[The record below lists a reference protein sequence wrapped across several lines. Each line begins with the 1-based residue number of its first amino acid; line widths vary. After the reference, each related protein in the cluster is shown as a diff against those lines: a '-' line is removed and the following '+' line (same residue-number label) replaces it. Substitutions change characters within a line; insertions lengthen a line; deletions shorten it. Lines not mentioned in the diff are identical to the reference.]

1 MLAGRALV
9 VTFVVLALVR
19 AAHAQEAAPRGPR
32 VVHVPT
38 AWVLD
43 RDTAWGRAGVDHRGS
58 GMADL
63 TVALGGLAEVDAGLD
78 DAIATCACGD
88 GRVLAP
94 ASLGM
99 AGFKV
104 GVARGRRGRGLGAAL
119 GFRRS
124 LAAGT
129 TAIAAL
135 YAAGSAELGGLRA
148 HAGVMAWD
156 ARQADVAL
164 ATAPR
169 LRPFAALEWTPAPY
183 PRTTLVGDLSWL
195 PELDGHRVSLR
206 WIAGWGVRYQAL
218 AWGSIELAVRHRG
231 GDDLGGSTVLVRV
244 NGRLGR

>member
-1 MLAGRALV
+1 MPAARALV
-9 VTFVVLALVR
+9 VTLVSLALLR
-19 AAHAQEAAPRGPR
+19 AAHAQDAAPRGPR

-38 AWVLD
+38 AWVLG
-43 RDTAWGRAGVDHRGS
+43 RDTAWGRAGVDHRGTA
-58 GMADL
+58 MVDL
-63 TVALGGLAEVDAGLD
+63 TVALGGLAELDAGLD
-78 DAIATCACGD
+78 DTIATCACRD
-88 GRVLAP
+88 GRALSP
-94 ASLGM
+94 ASLAM
-99 AGFKV
+99 AGFKL
-104 GVARGRRGRGLGAAL
+104 GIARGRRGRALGGAL

-124 LAAGT
+124 FAAP
-129 TAIAAL
+129 TAVAAL
-135 YAAGSAELGGLRA
+135 YAAASAELRGLRV

-156 ARQADVAL
+156 AREAEVTR
-164 ATAPR
+164 ATAPH

-195 PELDGHRVSLR
+195 PELDGNRVTLR